1 MIDTIQQAKTV
12 TSNHA
17 EVNGIKLYYEIYGEG
32 QPLVLLHG
40 GGSTIQ
46 TSFANLIPFLANR
59 YQVIAVELQNHGRSD
74 YRMEPQTF
82 IQDADDVAA
91 LLQQL
96 QINKASIFGFSNGGH
111 TCIEIALRHPQ
122 LIHKLIIV
130 AAPYK
135 RSGFIPGFFE
145 AMNGATLDNMPQP
158 YQDAFLALTPDN
170 ARLQIMFE
178 RDRDRMIA
186 FKDWTD
192 EQIRS
197 IKAPTLLINGDKDV
211 MTVENTVEM
220 YRLIPDC
227 QLAILQG
234 IHGKYIGEL
243 ATAKN
248 GLKDAAAIMPLIEE
262 FLDS

>member
-1 MIDTIQQAKTV
+1 MIDTIQQAKPI
-12 TSNHA
+12 TSDYA
-17 EVNGIKLYYEIYGEG
+17 QVNGIKLYYELYGEG
-32 QPLVLLHG
+32 QPLVVLHG

-46 TSFANLIPFLANR
+46 TSFGNLIPFLANR
-59 YQVIAVELQNHGRSD
+59 YRVIAIDLQNHGRSG
-74 YRMEPQTF
+74 YRMVPQTF
-82 IQDADDVAA
+82 SQDADDVAA
-91 LLQQL
+91 LLQHL
-96 QINKASIFGFSNGGH
+96 RITKATIFGFSNGGH

-122 LIHKLIIV
+122 LIHKLIIA

-135 RSGFIPGFFE
+135 RNGFIPGFFE
-145 AMNGATLDNMPQP
+145 AMSGATPDNLPKP
-158 YQDAFLALTPDN
+158 YQDAFLAVTPDH

-192 EQIRS
+192 DQIRS
-197 IKAPTLLINGDKDV
+197 IAAPTLLINGDKDV
-211 MTVENTVEM
+211 MTVENAVEM

-227 QLAILQG
+227 QLAILPG

-262 FLDS
+262 FMDS

>member
-1 MIDTIQQAKTV
+1 MIND
-12 TSNHA
+12 HA
-17 EVNGIKLYYEIYGEG
+17 QVNGIKIYYEIYGDG

-46 TSFANLIPFLANR
+46 TTFGNLIPLLANKYR
-59 YQVIAVELQNHGRSD
+59 VIAIELQNHGRSG

-82 IQDADDVAA
+82 SQDADDVAA
-91 LLQQL
+91 LLQHL
-96 QINKASIFGFSNGGH
+96 NINKASFFGFSNGGH
-111 TCIEIALRHPQ
+111 TCIELALRHPHI
-122 LIHKLIIV
+122 IHKLIMA

-145 AMNGATLDNMPQP
+145 GMNGVTIDNMPKP
-158 YQDAFLALTPDN
+158 YHEAFLALTPDKE
-170 ARLQIMFE
+170 RLQIMFE

-192 EQIRS
+192 DQIRS
-197 IKAPTLLINGDKDV
+197 ITAHTLLINGDNDV

-220 YRLIPDC
+220 YRLIANC
-227 QLAILQG
+227 RLAILPG
-234 IHGKYIGEL
+234 IHGQYIGEL
-243 ATAKN
+243 TTSKN
-248 GLKDAAAIMPLIEE
+248 GKKDAAAIMPLIEE